1 MKRRTFLMTLL
12 LFLFTIHFGIM
23 LIAIHTYRDT
33 MGQAKERS
41 STVHYFIASGL
52 LRDIAALDSRG
63 ADYKQGIADLSQPY
77 GILAENQKAGIAL
90 YDGNTLVYL
99 NLNGEGEPDL
109 SVLPHNGDRRIALK
123 KNGDRLAVWVAGRL
137 PEPYNNYALVYDSDI
152 SSTLHGWYRMK
163 NTMFGAGLIVSGFLG
178 ICLLLLLGRLFQ
190 PLSDISN
197 TSRRIAEGDY
207 ETRLTIKGSD
217 ELAAM
222 AQSFNHMT
230 DEIQRQME
238 ELVATAENKQL
249 FIDNF
254 AHELKTPL
262 TTIYGYAEYLQRA
275 AISEDEKHFA
285 LACILSESS
294 RMQTM
299 AYQMMELANLRSDQ
313 IHMEH
318 LSLEDLFQKVKQA
331 MLLKASEKKID
342 LLFYCEISKI
352 YGDSNLLESL
362 LVNLIDNAIKASNPG
377 SPILVKAFEY
387 DGAPMITVE
396 DKGKGIPQ
404 EALSQVTQ
412 PYYRV
417 EKHRHRRDGGAGLGL
432 AICEQIVARHKAKLA
447 LTSSLGTGT
456 TATITFTTST

>member
-12 LFLFTIHFGIM
+12 LFLITIHFGIM

-33 MGQAKERS
+33 MGQAKES
-41 STVHYFIASGL
+41 SSAVHYFIASGL
-52 LRDIAALDSRG
+52 LRDIAAMDSRG
-63 ADYKQGIADLSQPY
+63 ADYKQGITELSQLY
-77 GILAENQKAGIAL
+77 GNLAENQKASIAL
-90 YDGNTLVYL
+90 YDGEVLVYS
-99 NLNGEGEPDL
+99 NSSEDGGFAL
-109 SVLPHNGDRRIALK
+109 SSLPSNGDRRIALK
-123 KNGDRLAVWVAGRL
+123 KNGDSLAVWVEGRL
-137 PEPYNNYALVYDSDI
+137 PEPYNNYALLYRSDI
-152 SSTLHGWYRMK
+152 SNTLHGWYRMK
-163 NTMFGAGLIVSGFLG
+163 NAMIGIGLMISGFLA

-197 TSRRIAEGDY
+197 TSRRIAAGDY
-207 ETRLTIKGSD
+207 STRLTIKGKD

-222 AQSFNHMT
+222 AHSFNHMT

-238 ELVATAENKQL
+238 ELIATAENKQL

-275 AISEDEKHFA
+275 AISEEEKHFA
-285 LACILSESS
+285 LECILSESS

-313 IHMEH
+313 IHMER
-318 LSLEDLFQKVKQA
+318 LSVEELLQRVRQA

-342 LLFYCEISKI
+342 LLFYCELSKI
-352 YGDSNLLESL
+352 YGDTNLLESL
-362 LVNLIDNAIKASNPG
+362 LINLIDNAIKASNPG

-387 DGAPMITVE
+387 DAAPMITVE

-404 EALSQVTQ
+404 KALSQVTQ

-417 EKHRHRRDGGAGLGL
+417 EKHRHRCDGGAGLGL
-432 AICEQIVARHKAKLA
+432 TICEQIAARHKAKLT
-447 LTSSLGTGT
+447 LVSSPGAGT